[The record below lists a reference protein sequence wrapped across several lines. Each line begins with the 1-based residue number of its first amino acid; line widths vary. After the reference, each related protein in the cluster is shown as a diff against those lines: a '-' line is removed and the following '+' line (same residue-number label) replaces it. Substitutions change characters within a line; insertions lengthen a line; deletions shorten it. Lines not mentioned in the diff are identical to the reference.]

1 MATPDSARR
10 RRRARPGGQA
20 ATPPRRTRRRRP
32 DQPIDGALV
41 RRAFLLLAVPLL
53 VLAFTI
59 GTPGPFPAPTLPPAF
74 DGDSATQLATELARD
89 FPDREPG
96 TEGALGAAG
105 WVRERLALYGLPTT
119 EDAWDE
125 AIPGLGTVRL
135 RNLVTVIEGSSSDA
149 ILFLSHRDNTGSGPG
164 ANDNAS
170 GTAALIELERGYG
183 RLGTIAGRPKPEH
196 TLIFL
201 SSDGGAYG
209 GFGAERFASSSPLRE
224 RVRAVVSLDA
234 IAGSAR
240 PRLEIAGLAAR
251 SPAPALVR
259 TADVR
264 VADQLG
270 ASPAWPSSLAQL
282 VNLGIPFG
290 YGEQAPFLGREIS
303 ALRLTTD
310 GDVGGDPIVDTPA
323 RLDRRQF
330 VRLGRAAESILA
342 SLDNGIDLAGG
353 TNGYV
358 YLGPRIVR
366 GWAIEFVL
374 LVALVPFLV
383 GVVDLF
389 ARSRRRQLPLSGA
402 WRALRTRVGVW
413 LWVGFVIGL
422 GALAGVFPRGSPL
435 PPAPDSPAVT
445 DWPALGLALVAILA
459 TAGWWRA
466 RRVLTPHAAAM
477 PDQILAGYVVSLL
490 ALAGIAI
497 ATAAINP
504 YALIFVIPSLYAWL
518 WLPQVAFAEAGWR
531 RDCLFGIGLG
541 GPALAL
547 VAVGTQLEL
556 GLNTPLYLV
565 SLMTLGFVSWPT
577 VLVLIAWAAVAT
589 QLGALASG
597 RYAPVAA
604 RDSRGSRPSA
614 SSQGEKANA

>member
-1 MATPDSARR
+1 MSPRR
-10 RRRARPGGQA
+10 RQR
-20 ATPPRRTRRRRP
+20 
-32 DQPIDGALV
+32 DQPINGALV
-41 RRAFLLLAVPLL
+41 RASFLLLLLPLL
-53 VLAFTI
+53 VLAFTTA
-59 GTPGPFPAPTLPPAF
+59 TPGPFPAPSLPPAF
-74 DGDSATQLATELARD
+74 DGASATQLATELARD

-96 TEGALGAAG
+96 TEGALGATS
-105 WVRERLALYGLPTT
+105 WVNERLALYGLPAA

-135 RNLVTVIEGSSSDA
+135 RNLVTVIPGASSDA
-149 ILFLSHRDNTGSGPG
+149 ILFLAHRDNTGREPG

-170 GTAALIELERGYG
+170 GTAALIELARGFG

-209 GFGAERFASSSPLRE
+209 GFGAERFAANSPLRE
-224 RVRAVVSLDA
+224 DVRAVVSLDA
-234 IAGSAR
+234 IGSSAR
-240 PRLEIAGLAAR
+240 PRLEISGLSAR
-251 SPAPALVR
+251 SPTPALVR

-270 ASPAWPSSLAQL
+270 TPPLRPGWLVQL

-303 ALRLTTD
+303 AVRLTTAED
-310 GDVGGDPIVDTPA
+310 GGGGAADDTPA
-323 RLDRRQF
+323 RLDRPQF

-342 SLDNGIDLAGG
+342 SLDNGIELAGG

-358 YLGPRIVR
+358 YLGTRVVR

-389 ARSRRRQLPLSGA
+389 ARSRRKRLPLTSA
-402 WRALRTRVGVW
+402 LLALRTRLGVW
-413 LWVGFVIGL
+413 LWVGLAIGL
-422 GALAGVFPRGSPL
+422 GALTGVFPRGAAL
-435 PPAPDSPAVT
+435 PPSPDSPAVT
-445 DWPALGLALVAILA
+445 DWPVVGLAAIGIISA
-459 TAGWWRA
+459 IGWWRGGRA
-466 RRVLTPHAAAM
+466 LAPRVAPRADEL
-477 PDQILAGYVVSLL
+477 LAGYTVSLL

-497 ATAAINP
+497 ATAGISP
-504 YALIFVIPSLYAWL
+504 YALLFLIPSLYAWL
-518 WLPQVAFAEAGWR
+518 WLPQVTSASWL
-531 RDCLFGIGLG
+531 RDVLYGLG
-541 GPALAL
+541 LTGPVLAL
-547 VAVGTQLEL
+547 VAVGTQLDL

-565 SLMTLGFVSWPT
+565 SLMTLGFISWPT

-589 QLGALASG
+589 QLAALASG
-597 RYAPVAA
+597 RYTPAA
-604 RDSRGSRPSA
+604 RLSRSERKKTDA
-614 SSQGEKANA
+614 

>member
-1 MATPDSARR
+1 
-10 RRRARPGGQA
+10 
-20 ATPPRRTRRRRP
+20 
-32 DQPIDGALV
+32 V
-41 RRAFLLLAVPLL
+41 RRAFLLLVFPLL
-53 VLAFTI
+53 ALAFTI

-74 DGDSATQLATELARD
+74 DGASATQLATELARD

-105 WVRERLALYGLPTT
+105 WVEGRLALYGLPAT

-125 AIPGLGTVRL
+125 TIPGLGKVRL

-149 ILFLSHRDNTGSGPG
+149 ILFLAHRDNTGSSPG

-209 GFGAERFASSSPLRE
+209 GFGAERFASSSPLRGS
-224 RVRAVVSLDA
+224 VRAVVSLDA

-240 PRLEIAGLAAR
+240 PRLEIAGLAPR

-270 ASPAWPSSLAQL
+270 SSPVWPGWLAQL

-310 GDVGGDPIVDTPA
+310 DDGGGAAAGDTPA
-323 RLDRRQF
+323 GLDQRQF

-358 YLGPRIVR
+358 YLGSRIVR

-374 LVALVPFLV
+374 LVALIPFLV

-389 ARSRRRQLPLSGA
+389 ARSRRRRLPLSGA
-402 WRALRTRVGVW
+402 LRALRVRVGVW
-413 LWVGFVIGL
+413 LWAGFVVGL
-422 GALAGVFPRGSPL
+422 GALAGIFPRGSPL
-435 PPAPDSPAVT
+435 PPPPDSPAVT
-445 DWPALGLALVAILA
+445 DWPVVGLAVVGLLA
-459 TAGWWRA
+459 AAGWWRA
-466 RRVLTPHAAAM
+466 RRVLAPHAVAM
-477 PDQILAGYVVSLL
+477 PDQVLAGYAVSLL

-504 YALIFVIPSLYAWL
+504 YALLFVMPSLYAWL
-518 WLPQVAFAEAGWR
+518 WLPQATIAGWQ
-531 RDCLFGIGLG
+531 RDCLYGAGLV

-556 GLNTPLYLV
+556 GLNAPLYIV
-565 SLMTLGFVSWPT
+565 SLMTLGFVTWPT
-577 VLVLIAWAAVAT
+577 VLVLIVWAAVAT

-597 RYAPVAA
+597 RYAPVGA
-604 RDSRGSRPSA
+604 RRSRASGRPGA
-614 SSQGEKANA
+614 SQREKANA